1 MRRCTLVLVLS
12 VVPLMLAAPST
23 ATGAFDARFTQH
35 FGRGEGASTGPCA
48 IAFCGIGQVVGYGP
62 AELTL
67 VATGAVPATAIGCG
81 FALAVTG
88 SATIEVADGSTL
100 LLEESGTY
108 CLPGGP
114 MTAPGNFFH
123 SYGNP
128 LEIDA
133 TYHVVGGSGAF
144 AGATGT
150 GVNTIR
156 QGGDAQ
162 ISVYVGTLSFG

>member
-1 MRRCTLVLVLS
+1 MRRWTLVLPLS
-12 VVPLMLAAPST
+12 LVWLMLAGQAAAAVPIS
-23 ATGAFDARFTQH
+23 AQFTQH

-48 IAFCGIGQVVGYGP
+48 IAFCGRGQVVGYGQ

-67 VATGAVPATAIGCG
+67 VATGAVPTTANGCG

-88 SATIEVADGSTL
+88 PATIELPDGSTL
-100 LLEESGTY
+100 LLDETGTY
-108 CLPGGP
+108 CLPGDST
-114 MTAPGNFFH
+114 TAPGNFFH

-128 LEIDA
+128 WAIDA
-133 TYHVVGGSGAF
+133 TYVVIGGSGVF

-162 ISVYVGTLSFG
+162 ISVYTGTLSFT

>member
-1 MRRCTLVLVLS
+1 MRRLTLVLALS
-12 VVPLMLAAPST
+12 LVSLMLAEQAAAAAPFT
-23 ATGAFDARFTQH
+23 AQFTQH

-48 IAFCGIGQVVGYGP
+48 IAFCGMGQVVGYGQ

-67 VATGAVPATAIGCG
+67 VATGAVPTTAAGCS

-88 SATIEVADGSTL
+88 SATIELLDGSTL
-100 LLEESGTY
+100 LMDETGTY
-108 CLPGGP
+108 CLPGDST
-114 MTAPGNFFH
+114 TAPGNFFH

-128 LEIDA
+128 WQIDA
-133 TYHVVGGSGAF
+133 TYVVIGGSGVF

-162 ISVYVGTLSFG
+162 ISVYAGTLSVT